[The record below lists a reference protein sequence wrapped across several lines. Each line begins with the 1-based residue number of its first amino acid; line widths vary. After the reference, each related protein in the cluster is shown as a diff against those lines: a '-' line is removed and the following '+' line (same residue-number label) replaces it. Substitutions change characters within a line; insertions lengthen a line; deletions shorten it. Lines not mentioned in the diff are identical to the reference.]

1 MNKRLILYIL
11 GWVLL
16 IEGASMQL
24 STLVGLIYGESSYL
38 HFLIIGLALI
48 ALGGLIVIKKPQ
60 NPTMQL
66 KDAFASTT
74 LSWIVLS
81 LAGALPLWL
90 SKSIP
95 YFIDAFFET
104 VSGFTTTGST
114 ILTDI
119 EALDKCMLFWRSFSH
134 FLGGMGVVVF
144 LLAIIPKLGGNQ
156 SINLMK
162 AESTGPSV
170 GKSLPK
176 LRTYAALLYSIYIGL
191 TAIEFVLL
199 LLGGMNV
206 YDALTTSFSTAGTG
220 GFSTYNASMGHF
232 SSFEHGHY
240 LQTVVA
246 VFMMLFGINF
256 YIYILILTRK
266 LKQILKSEEM
276 WIYLGIVITA
286 TVAIAVNLISYYETF
301 GESLHQS
308 FFYVT
313 SILSSTG
320 YAITDANP
328 WPVFSMVIILILT
341 CIGACGGSTGGGF
354 KVSRIII
361 LCKEIKKEFMLIVHP
376 RNIYTVKTD
385 GKKVSHEVAR
395 SVSVYLTIYVFLI
408 VLTTVLISFDKYDF
422 TTNFTGVLATLNN
435 TGPGFSVVGSTGNY
449 SGFSDFS
456 KIIFCFNMLAGRLEL
471 YPLLLIFIPSAWK
484 KN

>member
-11 GWVLL
+11 GWVLV
-16 IEGASMQL
+16 IEGFCMQL
-24 STLVGLIYGESSYL
+24 STIVGLIYKESSYKY
-38 HFLIIGLALI
+38 FLFIGLALI
-48 ALGGLIVIKKPQ
+48 LLGTLIVIKRPK

-66 KDAFASTT
+66 KDGFTSTT

-81 LAGALPLWL
+81 LAGSLPFYF
-90 SKSIP
+90 SKAIP
-95 YFIDAFFET
+95 SFIDAFFET

-119 EALDKCMLFWRSFSH
+119 ESLDKCMLFWRSFSH

-144 LLAIIPKLGGNQ
+144 LLAIIPKLGGNN

-162 AESTGPSV
+162 AESTGPAV
-170 GKSLPK
+170 GKSMPK
-176 LRTYAALLYSIYIGL
+176 LRTYAALLYAIYIGL
-191 TAIEFVLL
+191 TAIEFLLL

-206 YDALTTSFSTAGTG
+206 FDALTTAFATAGTG
-220 GFSTYNASMGHF
+220 GFSTYNASIGY
-232 SSFEHGHY
+232 FESNY

-246 VFMMLFGINF
+246 VFMMLFGVNF
-256 YIYILILTRK
+256 YIYILILTK
-266 LKQILKSEEM
+266 KIKHIFKSEELF
-276 WIYLGIVITA
+276 IYLGIVAGA
-286 TVAIAVNLISYYETF
+286 TLAIAVNLLSYYDTF
-301 GESLHQS
+301 KEALHQS

-320 YAITDANP
+320 FAITDTNP
-328 WPVFSMVIILILT
+328 WPAFSIVLILVLT
-341 CIGACGGSTGGGF
+341 CIGACAGSTGGGF

-361 LCKEIKKEFMLIVHP
+361 LFKEIKKEFMLIVHP
-376 RNIYTVKTD
+376 RNVYTVKAD

-408 VLTTVLISFDKYDF
+408 VITTILISFNGFDF
-422 TTNFTGVLATLNN
+422 TTNFTSVLATINN
-435 TGPGFSVVGSTGNY
+435 TGPGFSMVGSAGNY
-449 SGFSDFS
+449 SEFSAFS
-456 KIIFCFNMLAGRLEL
+456 KMVFCFNMFAGRLEL
-471 YPLLLIFIPSAWK
+471 YPLLLIFIPPAWK